1 MLDVRHSHLG
11 YFGGQLAAI
20 LSATLSLRNV
30 LLVLLF
36 FLTNIVLFL
45 SIFKA
50 RSARGLRK
58 EGIYMKKVS
67 RMFRKPWGTVKM
79 TVYLP

>member
-30 LLVLLF
+30 LLVLLLF
-36 FLTNIVLFL
+36 FNKYCFVFEHFQSKISVR
-45 SIFKA
+45 A
-50 RSARGLRK
+50 EERGDLHEK
-58 EGIYMKKVS
+58 G
-67 RMFRKPWGTVKM
+67 
-79 TVYLP
+79 